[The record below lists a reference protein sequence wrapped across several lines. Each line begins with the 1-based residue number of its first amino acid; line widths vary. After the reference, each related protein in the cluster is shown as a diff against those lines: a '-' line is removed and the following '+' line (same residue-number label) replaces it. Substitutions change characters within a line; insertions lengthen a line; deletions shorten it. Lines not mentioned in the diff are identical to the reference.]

1 MNGDL
6 RVSPDAESL
15 ATTVATA
22 FVERLA
28 AALRDAPDVPSSL
41 AARIYDVPP
50 ELLPAAARNV
60 LAHLIALCDLGAV
73 RAEGAQLS
81 TAIWHAA

>member
-1 MNGDL
+1 M
-6 RVSPDAESL
+6 
-15 ATTVATA
+15 
-22 FVERLA
+22 
-28 AALRDAPDVPSSL
+28 AALRDAPDDPSGL

-50 ELLPAAARNV
+50 DLLPAAARNV
-60 LAHLIALCDLGAV
+60 LAHLIALGDLGAV